1 MWTGQR
7 PRTGGTEVRVNMV
20 HSEKFK
26 TRMVSK
32 MVGPDGV
39 SANALSAQVGIGQPT
54 LSRWLR
60 QARTVSSMT
69 KKSAR
74 SKSSARARRPQD
86 WSAEEKLRVVVESMG
101 LADEELGAFLRKA
114 GLHQAQ
120 LDEWLT
126 TARSSL
132 SVRKGPKKPSAESK
146 RIRELERELRRK
158 EKALAEAAALLI
170 LKKKAQAIWGDEDDD
185 TEWRSGK

>member
-1 MWTGQR
+1 
-7 PRTGGTEVRVNMV
+7 
-20 HSEKFK
+20 
-26 TRMVSK
+26 
-32 MVGPDGV
+32 MVGPHAL
-39 SANALSAQVGIGQPT
+39 SANALSGEVGIGQPT

-60 QARTVSSMT
+60 EARRVPCMT
-69 KKSAR
+69 KKSNR
-74 SKSSARARRPQD
+74 SKEGSRARRPQD
-86 WSAEEKLRVVVESMG
+86 WSPEEKLRVVVESRG
-101 LADEELGAFLRKA
+101 LADEELGAFLRKE

-120 LDEWLT
+120 LDEWSE

-132 SVRKGPKKPSAESK
+132 LVRKGSKKPSAESK

-185 TEWRSGK
+185 TESRSDR

>member
-1 MWTGQR
+1 VIVEMI
-7 PRTGGTEVRVNMV
+7 

-26 TRMVSK
+26 SRLVAK
-32 MVGPDGV
+32 MVGPHAL
-39 SANALSAQVGIGQPT
+39 SANALSGEVGISQPT

-60 QARTVSSMT
+60 EARTVPAMA
-69 KKSAR
+69 KKSSR
-74 SKSSARARRPQD
+74 SQEGLGARRPQD
-86 WSAEEKLRVVVESMG
+86 WSPEEKLRVVVESGG
-101 LADEELGAFLRKA
+101 LADDELGAFLRKE

-120 LDEWLT
+120 LDEWSA

-132 SVRKGPKKPSAESK
+132 QARKSSKKPSAEAK

-185 TEWRSGK
+185 TEPRSGK

>member
-1 MWTGQR
+1 
-7 PRTGGTEVRVNMV
+7 MV

-26 TRMVSK
+26 SRMVSK
-32 MVGPDGV
+32 MVGPHAL
-39 SANALSAQVGIGQPT
+39 SANALSAEVGIAQPT

-60 QARTVSSMT
+60 EACMDSSMA
-69 KKSAR
+69 KKSDR
-74 SKSSARARRPQD
+74 SKRGSRGRRPQD
-86 WSAEEKLRVVVESMG
+86 WSPEEKFRVVVESSG
-101 LADEELGAFLRKA
+101 LTEEELGAFLRQE

-120 LDEWLT
+120 LDEWSA
-126 TARSSL
+126 TARTSL
-132 SVRKGPKKPSAESK
+132 LVRKGSRKPSAESK

-185 TEWRSGK
+185 TKSRSDR

>member
-1 MWTGQR
+1 
-7 PRTGGTEVRVNMV
+7 MV
-20 HSEKFK
+20 HSERFK
-26 TRMVSK
+26 SRMVAK
-32 MVGPDGV
+32 MVGPQAV
-39 SANALSAQVGIGQPT
+39 SANALSGQVGICQPT

-60 QARTVSSMT
+60 QARTVPSMT
-69 KKSAR
+69 KKSKR
-74 SKSSARARRPQD
+74 SKSRAGTRRPQD
-86 WSAEEKLRVVVESMG
+86 WSPEEKLRVVVESRG
-101 LADEELGAFLRKA
+101 LADEELGAFLRKE

-132 SVRKGPKKPSAESK
+132 SVRKGPKKASPESK

-158 EKALAEAAALLI
+158 EKALAETAALLV

-185 TEWRSGK
+185 TEPRSGR

>member
-1 MWTGQR
+1 
-7 PRTGGTEVRVNMV
+7 MV

-26 TRMVSK
+26 SRMVAK
-32 MVGPDGV
+32 LVGPHAM
-39 SANALSAQVGIGQPT
+39 SANALSGEVGIGQPT

-60 QARTVSSMT
+60 EARTVPDMPKRT
-69 KKSAR
+69 RRPGEGAR
-74 SKSSARARRPQD
+74 VRRPQD
-86 WSAEEKLRVVVESMG
+86 WSPEEKLRVVGEASR
-101 LADEELGAFLRKA
+101 LTDAELGAFLRKE

-120 LDEWLT
+120 LDEWLE

-132 SVRKGPKKPSAESK
+132 AVRKGTKKASAESK

-170 LKKKAQAIWGDEDDD
+170 LKKRVQAIWGGEDDD
-185 TEWRSGK
+185 MAPRNGR